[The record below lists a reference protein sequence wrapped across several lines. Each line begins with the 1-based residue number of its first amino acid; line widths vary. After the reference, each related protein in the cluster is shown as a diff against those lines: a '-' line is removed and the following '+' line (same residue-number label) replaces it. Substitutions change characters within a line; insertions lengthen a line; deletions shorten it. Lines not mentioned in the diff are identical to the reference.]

1 MQDLRKFCIASQARD
16 SEKDSPAYKEL
27 QQQQQQMM
35 SQLSNVESLANQA
48 NASTVHIST
57 RLDKVMQCCNAH
69 QAPVNS
75 QSSSCIKASWKLL
88 SSHLRCHS
96 HKRKR
101 SSGYGYVVVSCT
113 STRGDGFRCCAS
125 LFVCRCDVIVR
136 LLMMQT
142 GVLYVQGSQCFF
154 YCCVHFL
161 HLSLVHLHV
170 CPL

>member
-1 MQDLRKFCIASQARD
+1 MLRDNMSLQKKEMQTARADIGDAVAVTANIDGRFHMLESEMHSVWKKITNDQVARD
-16 SEKDSPAYKEL
+16 KA
-27 QQQQQQMM
+27 
-35 SQLSNVESLANQA
+35 AA
-48 NASTVHIST
+48 
-57 RLDKVMQCCNAH
+57 DKPTPTM
-69 QAPVNS
+69 PVR
-75 QSSSCIKASWKLL
+75 IP
-88 SSHLRCHS
+88 HGHS
-96 HKRKR
+96 HSLSQRLLH
-101 SSGYGYVVVSCT
+101 T